1 MITIPGQDPHL
12 SLLTKKKNAEELTD
26 EQLIAIFLETCSSS
40 RFTHRN
46 YKKAIEMFRAY
57 TSYAPLRDVTWRE
70 IEAFKLRL
78 MKEINAETG
87 RPYEPATVAG
97 ILSALR
103 SLFRWCCHPQIGMM
117 KDNPTANTKNPKVQI
132 TSAQHY
138 LTKREL
144 SILFRQLKKQ
154 GIRNYALG
162 LSLAMLGLRVS
173 ELVAMRWED
182 FHTDP
187 LESSV
192 WLTVKKGK
200 GDKIREIKVP
210 GVLWDVLGQ
219 YRSFYPKD
227 VMEEG
232 HRVFPISAR
241 WVEKIIGNA
250 RDASGLTKK
259 VTPHWLRHTNATLA
273 LLSGA
278 SLQQVQEMLGHSH
291 MNTTQRYLH
300 TVNQLKKTASDYVG
314 EHLKD
319 IL

>member
-1 MITIPGQDPHL
+1 M
-12 SLLTKKKNAEELTD
+12 
-26 EQLIAIFLETCSSS
+26 
-40 RFTHRN
+40 
-46 YKKAIEMFRAY
+46 
-57 TSYAPLRDVTWRE
+57 RD
-70 IEAFKLRL
+70 
-78 MKEINAETG
+78 INIDTG
-87 RPYEPATVAG
+87 KPYEPATIAA
-97 ILSALR
+97 ILSPLR
-103 SLFRWCCHPQIGMM
+103 SFFKWCCHPQVGIMI
-117 KDNPTANTKNPKVQI
+117 DNPTANTKNPKVHI
-132 TSAQHY
+132 TSTQHY

-144 SILFRQLKKQ
+144 SILFGELKKL
-154 GIRNYALG
+154 GIRNYIMG
-162 LSLAMLGLRVS
+162 LSLAILGLRVS

-187 LESSV
+187 METSM

-200 GDKIREIKVP
+200 GDKIREVKVP
-210 GVLWDVLGQ
+210 EVLWNLLME
-219 YRSFYPKD
+219 YRSLD
-227 VMEEG
+227 RQDRLEDI
-232 HRVFPISAR
+232 HRVFPISSR
-241 WVEKIIGNA
+241 WVEKIIETA
-250 RDASGLTKK
+250 RKASGLNKK